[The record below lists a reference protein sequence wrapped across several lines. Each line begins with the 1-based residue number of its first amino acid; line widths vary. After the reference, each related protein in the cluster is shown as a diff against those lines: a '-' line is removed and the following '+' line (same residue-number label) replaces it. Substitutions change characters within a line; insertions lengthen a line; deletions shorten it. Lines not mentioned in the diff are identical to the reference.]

1 MFTSPRSSAPRR
13 ALVAAGTAA
22 VLALTLAACGS
33 GDSKDSSMPGMHHGS
48 GSTAGPSSSASSS
61 PSSTPSSTGRFNNA
75 DVTFAQ
81 QMIPHH
87 QQAVEMAQLADGRA
101 SDQDVK
107 DLAAAIEKAQDPEIS
122 TMRGWLK
129 SWGKPS
135 SSTASGMPGMH
146 HGAGVTDMAGMMS
159 DEHMTALKAAQGAAF
174 DKMFA
179 QMMIDHHEGAITMAE
194 DERKSGRSAD
204 AKRLAGTVITNQT
217 AEIAKMNRI
226 LDRL

>member
-13 ALVAAGTAA
+13 ALAAAGTAA

-48 GSTAGPSSSASSS
+48 GSAAASSSS
-61 PSSTPSSTGRFNNA
+61 PSSSPSSSGRFNDA

-87 QQAVEMAQLADGRA
+87 QQAVEMAELADGRA
-101 SDQDVK
+101 FDPDVK
-107 DLAAAIEKAQDPEIS
+107 DLAAAVEKAQGPEIS

-129 SWGKPS
+129 SWGRPG
-135 SSTASGMPGMH
+135 SSTASGMPGMQ
-146 HGAGVTDMAGMMS
+146 HGSGGTDMAGMMS
-159 DEHMTALKAAQGAAF
+159 DEHMKALKAAQGTAF

-194 DERKSGRSAD
+194 DERKNGRNAD
-204 AKRLAGTVITNQT
+204 AKKLAGTVITNQT

-226 LDRL
+226 LGRL

>member
-13 ALVAAGTAA
+13 ALAAAGTAA

-33 GDSKDSSMPGMHHGS
+33 GDSKDSSMPGMHHGG
-48 GSTAGPSSSASSS
+48 GSAASSSS
-61 PSSTPSSTGRFNNA
+61 PSSPPSSSGRFNGA

-87 QQAVEMAQLADGRA
+87 QQAVEMAELAEGRA
-101 SDQDVK
+101 FDPDVK

-129 SWGKPS
+129 SWGKPGS
-135 SSTASGMPGMH
+135 ATASGKPGMQ
-146 HGAGVTDMAGMMS
+146 HGAGGTDMAGMMS
-159 DEHMTALKAAQGAAF
+159 DEHMTALKAAQGTAF
-174 DKMFA
+174 DKMFV

-194 DERKSGRSAD
+194 DEQKSGRSAD
-204 AKRLAGTVITNQT
+204 AKKLAGTVITNQT

-226 LDRL
+226 LGRL

>member
-13 ALVAAGTAA
+13 ALAAAGTAA

-33 GDSKDSSMPGMHHGS
+33 DDSKDSSMPGMHHGS
-48 GSTAGPSSSASSS
+48 GSAAASSSS
-61 PSSTPSSTGRFNNA
+61 PSSSGRFNGA

-87 QQAVEMAQLADGRA
+87 QQAVEMAELAEGRA
-101 SDQDVK
+101 FDPDVK

-129 SWGKPS
+129 SWGKPG
-135 SSTASGMPGMH
+135 SSTASGMPGMP
-146 HGAGVTDMAGMMS
+146 HGAGGTDMAGMMS
-159 DEHMTALKAAQGAAF
+159 DEHMTALKAAQGTAF

-179 QMMIDHHEGAITMAE
+179 QMMIDHHEGAITMAQ
-194 DERKSGRSAD
+194 DEQKSGRSAD
-204 AKRLAGTVITNQT
+204 AKKLAGTVITNQT

-226 LDRL
+226 LGRL

>member
-1 MFTSPRSSAPRR
+1 MFTFPRSSAPRR
-13 ALVAAGTAA
+13 ALAAAGTAA

-48 GSTAGPSSSASSS
+48 GSTAAPSSSASSS
-61 PSSTPSSTGRFNNA
+61 PSSTGRFNNA

-129 SWGKPS
+129 SWGKPG

-146 HGAGVTDMAGMMS
+146 HGAGGTDMAGMMS

-204 AKRLAGTVITNQT
+204 AKRLADTVITNQT
-217 AEIAKMNRI
+217 AEIATMNRI

>member
-1 MFTSPRSSAPRR
+1 
-13 ALVAAGTAA
+13 
-22 VLALTLAACGS
+22 
-33 GDSKDSSMPGMHHGS
+33 MPGMHHGS
-48 GSTAGPSSSASSS
+48 GSAAASSSASSS
-61 PSSTPSSTGRFNNA
+61 SSSSSGRFNGA

-87 QQAVEMAQLADGRA
+87 QQAVEMAELAEGRA

-129 SWGKPS
+129 SWGRPG
-135 SSTASGMPGMH
+135 SSTASGMPGMQ
-146 HGAGVTDMAGMMS
+146 HGAGGTDMAGMMS
-159 DEHMTALKAAQGAAF
+159 DEHMTALKAAQGTAF

-194 DERKSGRSAD
+194 DEQKSGRSAD
-204 AKRLAGTVITNQT
+204 AKKLAGTVITNQT

-226 LDRL
+226 LGRL

>member
-1 MFTSPRSSAPRR
+1 MFASPRSSAPRH
-13 ALVAAGTAA
+13 ALAAAGTAA

-33 GDSKDSSMPGMHHGS
+33 GDSKDSSMPGMRHGS
-48 GSTAGPSSSASSS
+48 GSAAGSSSS
-61 PSSTPSSTGRFNNA
+61 PSSSPSPSGRFNGA

-87 QQAVEMAQLADGRA
+87 QQAVEMAELADGRA

-107 DLAAAIEKAQDPEIS
+107 DLAAAIERAQDPEIS

-129 SWGKPS
+129 SWGRPG

-146 HGAGVTDMAGMMS
+146 HGAGGTDMAGMMS
-159 DEHMTALKAAQGAAF
+159 DAHMKELKAARGTAF

-194 DERKSGRSAD
+194 DEQKSGRSAD
-204 AKRLAGTVITNQT
+204 AKKLAGTVITNQT
-217 AEIAKMNRI
+217 AEITKMNRI
-226 LDRL
+226 LGRL